1 MAFVGPS
8 VPVRRL
14 HGIRGVEFRPCARRG
29 DVEAAV
35 DEGFHTI
42 VLIDGMMV
50 YSYPPSPKEV
60 AAALDSGVQ
69 VYGAASLG
77 ALRAVELRR
86 QGMVGCGW
94 VYQQFLT
101 GAVFRDDELLASFDE
116 TSGEPSTIPL
126 IDVRYACEVACRA
139 GRLEPVQSQVLLER
153 LRIVYFENR
162 TPECIARVARDIQ
175 VEGGVIEWIV
185 GPRRLRIKQADA
197 LACLRAAVSRVK

>member
-14 HGIRGVEFRPCARRG
+14 RGIRGVEFRPCARRG

-35 DEGFHTI
+35 DDGFRTI
-42 VLIDGMMV
+42 ILIDGMMV
-50 YSYPPSPKEV
+50 YSYPPSPKEI

-94 VYQQFLT
+94 VYRQFLI
-101 GAVFRDDELLASFDE
+101 GAVDRDDELLASFDE
-116 TSGEPSTIPL
+116 TSGEPYTVPL

-139 GRLEPVQSQVLLER
+139 GRIEPVQSQGLLER
-153 LRIVYFENR
+153 LRTVYFENR
-162 TPECIARVARDIQ
+162 TPACIERLARDIR
-175 VEGGVIEWIV
+175 VEKEVIEWIA

-197 LACLRAAVSRVK
+197 LACLRAVVG